1 MTTTPV
7 DGPVTTGRP
16 PNDAAIAFR
25 QLRFEQKAFWRNPAG
40 AVFTFAFPLLFLIIF
55 STLNSG
61 QRIAERGNIT
71 FVTFFVPGIL
81 AFGLISACYTNLA
94 IRMTISRDYG
104 ILKRVRGTPVPTWAY
119 LGGQVGSSVL
129 ITMILLVLT
138 VGLGVVAFGVDF
150 RTSTAGGLVVT
161 LALGAACFCALG
173 LAVSGLCPNADAA
186 PAIVNFSIFP
196 LLFVSGIFFPL
207 DTAPPWL
214 RSVAK
219 VFPMQRLADGL
230 QYAFD
235 PRTPGLGFN
244 GGDLLV
250 LVAWAAVGSL
260 LALRL
265 FRWDPVKE

>member
-1 MTTTPV
+1 MS
-7 DGPVTTGRP
+7 DL
-16 PNDAAIAFR
+16 AIVAR

-40 AVFTFAFPLLFLIIF
+40 AVFTFAFPLLFLVIF

-61 QRIAERGNIT
+61 VRIEERGNIS

-94 IRMTISRDYG
+94 IRMTINRDFG

-129 ITMILLVLT
+129 ITFLLFLLT
-138 VGLGVVAFGVDF
+138 VGLGVAAFGVEF
-150 RTSTAGGLVVT
+150 RSGTAAGLFVT
-161 LALGAACFCALG
+161 LAVGAACFCALG

-207 DTAPPWL
+207 DNAPEWLTA
-214 RSVAK
+214 VAR
-219 VFPMQRLADGL
+219 VFPMQQLAHGL

-235 PRTPGLGFN
+235 PRTTGLGFN
-244 GGDLLV
+244 GGDL
-250 LVAWAAVGSL
+250 WSL
-260 LALRL
+260 LAWTVAGSVLAVRL
-265 FRWDPVKE
+265 FRWDSVKK

>member
-1 MTTTPV
+1 MNADV
-7 DGPVTTGRP
+7 
-16 PNDAAIAFR
+16 AIAAR

-40 AVFTFAFPLLFLIIF
+40 AVFTFAFPLLFLVIF

-61 QRIAERGNIT
+61 TRIAERGNIT

-94 IRMTISRDYG
+94 IRMTISRDFG

-119 LGGQVGSSVL
+119 MAGQVGSSIA
-129 ITMILLVLT
+129 ITFMLLFLT
-138 VGLGVVAFGVDF
+138 VGLGVVAFGVSF
-150 RTSTAGGLVVT
+150 RTGTAAGLAVT

-196 LLFVSGIFFPL
+196 LLFISGIFFPL
-207 DTAPPWL
+207 DTAPHWL
-214 RSVAK
+214 SSLAK
-219 VFPMQRLADGL
+219 LFPMQRLADGL

-250 LVAWAAVGSL
+250 LLIWTAAGCL
-260 LALRL
+260 LAFRL
-265 FRWDPVKE
+265 FRWDSAKT

>member
-1 MTTTPV
+1 MSEV
-7 DGPVTTGRP
+7 FLR
-16 PNDAAIAFR
+16 DAAIAAR

-40 AVFTFAFPLLFLIIF
+40 AVFTFAFPLLFLVIF

-61 QRIAERGNIT
+61 ARLEERGNIS

-94 IRMTISRDYG
+94 IRMTTNRDFG

-119 LGGQVGSSVL
+119 LAGQVGSSVV
-129 ITMILLVLT
+129 ITFMLFVLT
-138 VGLGVVAFGVDF
+138 VGLGVIAFGVDC
-150 RTSTAGGLVVT
+150 RPGTSPGLFVT
-161 LALGAACFCALG
+161 LVLGAACFCALG

-207 DTAPPWL
+207 DNAPQWL
-214 RSVAK
+214 TSVAK
-219 VFPMQRLADGL
+219 LFPMQQVADGL

-235 PRTPGLGFN
+235 PRTTGLGFN
-244 GGDLLV
+244 GGDLWGL
-250 LVAWAAVGSL
+250 LAWTVAGSV

-265 FRWDPVKE
+265 FRWDSVKK

>member
-1 MTTTPV
+1 MRT
-7 DGPVTTGRP
+7 DL
-16 PNDAAIAFR
+16 AIAAR

-40 AVFTFAFPLLFLIIF
+40 AVFTFAFPLLFLVIF

-61 QRIAERGNIT
+61 TRIAERGNIT
-71 FVTFFVPGIL
+71 FVTFFVPGII

-94 IRMTISRDYG
+94 IRMTISRDFG

-119 LGGQVGSSVL
+119 LGGQVGSSIL
-129 ITMILLVLT
+129 ITFMLLFLT

-150 RTSTAGGLVVT
+150 RTGTAGGLIVT
-161 LALGAACFCALG
+161 LALGAACFCSLG

-207 DTAPPWL
+207 DTAPKWL
-214 RSVAK
+214 TSIAK
-219 VFPMQRLADGL
+219 LFPMERLADGL

-235 PRTPGLGFN
+235 PRTRGAGFN
-244 GGDLLV
+244 GGDLATLAAWT
-250 LVAWAAVGSL
+250 VAGSILAV
-260 LALRL
+260 RL

>member
-1 MTTTPV
+1 MFLDDV
-7 DGPVTTGRP
+7 GI
-16 PNDAAIAFR
+16 AAR

-40 AVFTFAFPLLFLIIF
+40 AVFTFAFPLLFLVIF

-61 QRIAERGNIT
+61 VRIEERGNIS
-71 FVTFFVPGIL
+71 FVTFFVPGIM

-94 IRMTISRDYG
+94 IRMTISRDFG

-119 LGGQVGSSVL
+119 LAGQVASSVV
-129 ITMILLVLT
+129 ITFMLFFVT

-150 RTSTAGGLVVT
+150 RTSTAAGLFVT

-196 LLFVSGIFFPL
+196 LLFISGIFFPL
-207 DTAPPWL
+207 DNAPAWL
-214 RSVAK
+214 TSVAR
-219 VFPMQRLADGL
+219 VFPMQHLADGL

-244 GGDLLV
+244 AGDLLG
-250 LVAWAAVGSL
+250 LLAWTVVGSV
-260 LALRL
+260 LAVRL
-265 FRWDPVKE
+265 FRWDSIKK

>member
-1 MTTTPV
+1 MTAPVRGHGATTA
-7 DGPVTTGRP
+7 RP
-16 PNDAAIAFR
+16 RNDVAIALR
-25 QLRFEQKAFWRNPAG
+25 QVRFEQKAFWRNPAG
-40 AVFTFAFPLLFLIIF
+40 AAFTFAFPILFLVIF

-81 AFGLISACYTNLA
+81 AFGVISACYTNLA

-104 ILKRVRGTPVPTWAY
+104 ILKRVRGTPVPTWVY

-129 ITMILLVLT
+129 ITLILFMLT
-138 VGLGVVAFGVDF
+138 VGLGVAAFGVSF
-150 RTSTAGGLVVT
+150 RTGTAGGLVVT
-161 LALGAACFCALG
+161 LAVGAACFCALG
-173 LAVSGLCPNADAA
+173 LAISGLCPNADAA

-207 DTAPPWL
+207 DTAPTWL

-219 VFPMQRLADGL
+219 AFPMQRLADGL

-244 GGDLLV
+244 GADLWV
-250 LVAWAAVGSL
+250 LLAWTVGGSL

-265 FRWDPVKE
+265 FRWDSVKK

>member
-1 MTTTPV
+1 MGDLT
-7 DGPVTTGRP
+7 
-16 PNDAAIAFR
+16 IALR

-40 AVFTFAFPLLFLIIF
+40 AVFTFAFPLLFLVIF

-61 QRIAERGNIT
+61 ARIPERGNIS

-94 IRMTISRDYG
+94 IRMTINRDLG

-119 LGGQVGSSVL
+119 LAGQVGSSVL
-129 ITMILLVLT
+129 ITFILFVLT

-150 RTSTAGGLVVT
+150 RTSTAAGLFVT
-161 LALGAACFCALG
+161 VAVGAACFCALG

-207 DTAPPWL
+207 DNAPTWLTA
-214 RSVAK
+214 VAK
-219 VFPMQRLADGL
+219 IFPMQQLANGL

-235 PRTPGLGFN
+235 PRTTGLGFN
-244 GGDLLV
+244 GDDLWRLFAWTVAGSV
-250 LVAWAAVGSL
+250 LAV
-260 LALRL
+260 RL
-265 FRWDPVKE
+265 FRWDSAKT

>member
-1 MTTTPV
+1 V
-7 DGPVTTGRP
+7 SDL
-16 PNDAAIAFR
+16 AIALR

-40 AVFTFAFPLLFLIIF
+40 AVFTFAFPLLFLVIF

-61 QRIAERGNIT
+61 QRLDERGGIT
-71 FVTFFVPGIL
+71 FVTFFVPGII

-94 IRMTISRDYG
+94 IRMTMNRDLG

-119 LGGQVGSSVL
+119 RAGQVASSVVV
-129 ITMILLVLT
+129 TFLLLFLT

-150 RTSTAGGLVVT
+150 RTSTAPGLFVT

-196 LLFVSGIFFPL
+196 LLFVSGIFFPI

-214 RSVAK
+214 TTLAK
-219 VFPMQRLADGL
+219 LFPMQRLADGL

-235 PRTPGLGFN
+235 PRTAGLGFN
-244 GGDLLV
+244 GGDLGA
-250 LVAWAAVGSL
+250 LVAWTGAGLV

-265 FRWDPVKE
+265 FRWDSA

>member
-1 MTTTPV
+1 MTS
-7 DGPVTTGRP
+7 DL
-16 PNDAAIAFR
+16 AIAAR

-40 AVFTFAFPLLFLIIF
+40 AVFTFAFPLLFLVVF
-55 STLNSG
+55 STINSG
-61 QRIAERGNIT
+61 QRLEERGGIS

-94 IRMTISRDYG
+94 IRMTMNRDFG
-104 ILKRVRGTPVPTWAY
+104 VLKRVRGTPVPTWAY
-119 LGGQVGSSVL
+119 LAGQVASSVL
-129 ITMILLVLT
+129 ITFLLLFLT

-150 RTSTAGGLVVT
+150 RTGTAGGLLVT

-186 PAIVNFSIFP
+186 PAIVNFSVFP

-207 DTAPPWL
+207 DNAPEWL
-214 RSVAK
+214 TTLAK
-219 VFPMQRLADGL
+219 LFPMQRLANGL

-235 PRTPGLGFN
+235 PRTTGLGFN
-244 GGDLLV
+244 GGDLWTL
-250 LVAWAAVGSL
+250 LAWTVAGSL

-265 FRWDPVKE
+265 FRWDSAKR

>member
-1 MTTTPV
+1 MTTATPIH
-7 DGPVTTGRP
+7 TTETARGTGTG
-16 PNDAAIAFR
+16 ILLR
-25 QLRFEQKAFWRNPAG
+25 QMRFEQKAFWRNPAG
-40 AVFTFAFPLLFLIIF
+40 AVFTFAFPLLFLVIF

-61 QRIAERGNIT
+61 ARIAERGNIT

-94 IRMTISRDYG
+94 IRMTMSRDFG

-119 LGGQVGSSVL
+119 LGGQVGSSIL
-129 ITMILLVLT
+129 ITLLLFVVT
-138 VGLGVVAFGVDF
+138 VGLGIAAFGVNF
-150 RTSTAGGLVVT
+150 RISTAAGLVVT
-161 LALGAACFCALG
+161 LAIGAACFCALG

-196 LLFVSGIFFPL
+196 LLFISGIFFPL

-219 VFPMQRLADGL
+219 LFPMQRLADGL

-235 PRTPGLGFN
+235 PRTSGLGFN
-244 GGDLLV
+244 AGDLWTL
-250 LVAWAAVGSL
+250 LAWTFVGSL
-260 LALRL
+260 LAVRL
-265 FRWDPVKE
+265 FKWESAKK

>member
-1 MTTTPV
+1 MG
-7 DGPVTTGRP
+7 DL
-16 PNDAAIAFR
+16 AIAAR

-40 AVFTFAFPLLFLIIF
+40 AVFTFAFPLLFLVIF

-61 QRIAERGNIT
+61 ARIPERGNIS

-94 IRMTISRDYG
+94 IRMTMNRDLG
-104 ILKRVRGTPVPTWAY
+104 ILKRIRGTPVPTWAY
-119 LGGQVGSSVL
+119 LAGQVGSS
-129 ITMILLVLT
+129 LLVTFILFLLT
-138 VGLGVVAFGVDF
+138 VGLGVVAFGVEF
-150 RTSTAGGLVVT
+150 RSGTVAGLVIA

-207 DTAPPWL
+207 DNAPAWL
-214 RSVAK
+214 TSVARL
-219 VFPMQRLADGL
+219 FPMQQLADGL

-235 PRTPGLGFN
+235 PRTTGLGFN
-244 GGDLLV
+244 GADL
-250 LVAWAAVGSL
+250 WSL
-260 LALRL
+260 LAWTVVGSALAVRL
-265 FRWDPVKE
+265 FRWDSVKK